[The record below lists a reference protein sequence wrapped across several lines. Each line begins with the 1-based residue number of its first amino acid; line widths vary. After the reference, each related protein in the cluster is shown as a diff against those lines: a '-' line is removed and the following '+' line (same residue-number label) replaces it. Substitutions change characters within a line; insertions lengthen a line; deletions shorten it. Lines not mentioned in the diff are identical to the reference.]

1 MNAKECDDDTDA
13 HSRLDRFLDAT
24 LRFDHG
30 NQVSTAQ
37 GAQECPLP
45 VERSTQHFRPCT
57 GRRRCVSGPGY
68 VLLCGHPSRRSGLHR
83 AGVDLRWRL
92 SAIGQAMKGRRVG
105 QLSQSVL
112 KAVERLDDVRS
123 IDRRHMRRANRSPI
137 FAELWQRSEVLRQV
151 RKMNTISRRLHAKG
165 DEEAI
170 TAWRLDPDETHRGFE
185 VRSLAS
191 S

>member
-45 VERSTQHFRPCT
+45 VERSTRHFRLCT

-68 VLLCGHPSRRSGLHR
+68 VLLCEHPSRRSGLHR
-83 AGVDLRWRL
+83 AEVDLRWRL

-105 QLSQSVL
+105 QLNQSVL
-112 KAVERLDDVRS
+112 KAVE
-123 IDRRHMRRANRSPI
+123 RRHMRRANRSPI

-151 RKMNTISRRLHAKG
+151 RKTEYN
-165 DEEAI
+165 
-170 TAWRLDPDETHRGFE
+170 
-185 VRSLAS
+185 LAAS
-191 S
+191 PREG